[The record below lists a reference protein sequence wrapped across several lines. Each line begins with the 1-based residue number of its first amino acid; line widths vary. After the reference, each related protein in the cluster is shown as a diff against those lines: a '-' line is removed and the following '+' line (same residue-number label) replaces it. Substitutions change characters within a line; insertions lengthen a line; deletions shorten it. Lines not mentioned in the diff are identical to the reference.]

1 LTLTAGETKALLASS
16 ALVLLAAVGRVL
28 LAPPGPGVADHG
40 LAAVTEVDAAL
51 AVAESI
57 RAEEERRRRPLATGE
72 RIDVNT
78 AGEIELD
85 RLPGVGPTRARAI
98 VAHRQREG
106 SYWDLGELERVPG
119 LGSNTVRRLAPYTT
133 LPAAGSGGAPGGG
146 AGRSRP
152 AGPPGAAVVDLNR
165 ASAGELEALPGIGP
179 ARASAIVRWRGEH
192 GSFRTVDD
200 LLEVPGI
207 GPATLE
213 RLRALVGVD
222 LDTSRNF

>member
-1 LTLTAGETKALLASS
+1 MTLTESETRALLASS
-16 ALVLLAAVGRVL
+16 VLVLLAAVGRLL
-28 LAPPGPGVADHG
+28 LAPSDPGVADRG
-40 LAAVTEVDAAL
+40 LAIVSEVDAAL

-57 RAEEERRRRPLATGE
+57 RAEEERRRRPLAEGE

-78 AGEIELD
+78 ASEIDLD
-85 RLPGVGPTRARAI
+85 RLPGVGPTLAQAI
-98 VAHRQREG
+98 LDHRQREG
-106 SYWDLGELERVPG
+106 PYWDLGELERVPG
-119 LGSNTVRRLAPYTT
+119 LGSSKVRRLAPYTT

-146 AGRSRP
+146 AGRSGP

-165 ASAGELEALPGIGP
+165 ASAKELQALPGIGP

-192 GSFRTVDD
+192 GSFQTVDD

-213 RLRALVGVD
+213 RLRALVVVGP
-222 LDTSRNF
+222 